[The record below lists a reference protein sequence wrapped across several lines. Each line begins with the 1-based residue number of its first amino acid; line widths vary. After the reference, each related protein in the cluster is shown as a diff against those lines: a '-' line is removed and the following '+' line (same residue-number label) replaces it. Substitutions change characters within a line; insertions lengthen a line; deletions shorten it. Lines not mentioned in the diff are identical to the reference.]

1 MTCSVEDYTLL
12 TPWNSTHYQ
21 LNRNFRNL
29 NTSQEEETGLASQ
42 GAVVLVYSTLHSAGA
57 LLGIEVS
64 HARGALV
71 LVFSISTLHNGGA
84 LLGIEVSHA
93 RGWWY

>member
-57 LLGIEVS
+57 LLGMEVS

-71 LVFSISTLHNGGA
+71 LVFSTLHSAGA
-84 LLGIEVSHA
+84 LVGIEVSHA